1 MTGIY
6 FSGTGN
12 TEYCIKYFIREL
24 GEEDRAFSIED
35 AAAVGAAAEDS
46 EIVFA
51 YPVYYSNLPVIV
63 RDFIV
68 RNKTLW
74 QGKRIFII
82 ATMGL
87 FSGDGAGVSARL
99 FKRYGAKITGGVH
112 IKMPD
117 CIGDVK
123 LLKRSPDENACTI
136 ATAELMLCLAAKNF
150 KDGMPP
156 REGLNAF
163 YHLAGLFGQR
173 LWFAGKTKD
182 YVRAPTVDVSKC
194 VGCGECARHCPT
206 GNIRLENGKA
216 VPGAK
221 CTMCYRCFSGCPKQ
235 ALTIIGKKV
244 ITQYKFNKEA
254 ERKM

>member
-12 TEYCIKYFIREL
+12 TEYCIKRFIRSL
-24 GEEDRAFSIED
+24 GEENRAFPLED

-51 YPVYYSNLPVIV
+51 YPVYYSNIPVIV
-63 RDFIV
+63 RDFIIG
-68 RNKTLW
+68 NKTVW
-74 QGKRIFII
+74 RGKRVFII

-99 FKRYGAKITGGVH
+99 FKRYGAEITGGLHV
-112 IKMPD
+112 KMPD

-123 LLKRSPDENACTI
+123 LLKKSPDENARTV
-136 ATAELMLCLAAKNF
+136 AAAKQKLSSAAERF
-150 KDGMPP
+150 KNGKPP
-156 REGLNAF
+156 REGLNAL

-182 YVRAPTVDVSKC
+182 YARAPTIDISKC
-194 VGCGECARHCPT
+194 IGCGECARHCPT

-216 VPGAK
+216 VSGTK
-221 CTMCYRCFSGCPKQ
+221 CTMCYRCFANCPKQ
-235 ALTIIGKKV
+235 ALTIIGKEV
-244 ITQYKFNKEA
+244 ITQYKFDTT
-254 ERKM
+254 ERTM